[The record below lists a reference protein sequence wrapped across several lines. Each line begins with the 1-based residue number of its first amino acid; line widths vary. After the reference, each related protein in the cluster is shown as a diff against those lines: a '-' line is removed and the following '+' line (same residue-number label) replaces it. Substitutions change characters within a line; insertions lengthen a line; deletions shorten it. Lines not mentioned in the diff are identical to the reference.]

1 MRRFSGSSVLSSS
14 HCVRKEGLL
23 RRLTMLRLRK
33 IGRASLEVASQ
44 VVLLEEEVDV
54 YSPPAGIENRLRD
67 GLRIELLTAMSREFF
82 APAMKATMTA
92 SRLSAAPNSIGPT
105 KASILPS
112 AKVATAVLP

>member
-23 RRLTMLRLRK
+23 RRLTRLRLRK

-67 GLRIELLTAMSREFF
+67 GLRIELLHGDVEGVLC
-82 APAMKATMTA
+82 PGDEGDDD
-92 SRLSAAPNSIGPT
+92 RLEVVGRA
-105 KASILPS
+105 
-112 AKVATAVLP
+112 